1 MTIKF
6 LFRGATILSA
16 CCIGSPLLADP
27 MVSSGSATIAEPA
40 ADPFQQAI
48 AAQAVAAFAR
58 RQKDPQA
65 MLVAAR
71 MLQDVPVHD
80 GAASQPTATAATFSP
95 AGLFGEAKVL
105 AQGDPA
111 LLTQI
116 RIAQGAGNRG
126 VFASAFGKG
135 LVRLVREVAAR
146 GTYRFDIDAV
156 GGQVLRIGAIG
167 DVGTAMLL
175 RLVDAAGRLVCIDD
189 SGDYAPVCATMPHAA
204 GRYHVEVANRSAKPS
219 NTVILS
225 N

>member
-1 MTIKF
+1 
-6 LFRGATILSA
+6 
-16 CCIGSPLLADP
+16 
-27 MVSSGSATIAEPA
+27 
-40 ADPFQQAI
+40 
-48 AAQAVAAFAR
+48 
-58 RQKDPQA
+58 

-71 MLQDVPVHD
+71 MLQEIPVTD
-80 GAASQPTATAATFSP
+80 GAASQAGAPAAFSP
-95 AGLFGEAKVL
+95 AGLFGEARDL
-105 AQGDPA
+105 AKGDPA
-111 LLTQI
+111 MLTQI
-116 RIAQGAGNRG
+116 RIAQASGNRG

-156 GGQVLRIGAIG
+156 GGQILRIGAIG

-175 RLVDAAGRLVCIDD
+175 RLADAAGRIVCTDD
-189 SGDYAPVCATMPHAA
+189 SGDYAPVCATTPHAA